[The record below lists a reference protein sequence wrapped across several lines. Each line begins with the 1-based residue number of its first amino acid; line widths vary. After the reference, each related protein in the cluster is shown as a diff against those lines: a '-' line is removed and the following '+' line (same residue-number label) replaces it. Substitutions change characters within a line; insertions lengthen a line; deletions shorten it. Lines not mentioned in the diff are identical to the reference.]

1 MRYFPFGRAAFSM
14 LLLALF
20 SGSWLALHPPPRKKS
35 TLTMWTFARSH
46 YLNYG
51 KSIADFEATHPGVTV
66 NMELVSNNA
75 LAARLQSAFQAELD
89 VPDLCEIEI
98 SSAGA
103 FFRGPVDHIGFADL
117 TDNIHKS
124 GLWDEM
130 VQSRFAPYTSRG
142 HIFGLPNDVHP
153 VQFAYRRDLFEQ
165 LGIDADK
172 LQTWD
177 DFIAAGR
184 KITVPGSRYMAE
196 FSDSDISALE
206 VALFQ
211 RGGGYFD
218 AQGLCILDNE
228 TAVQTLLWYVP
239 LVSGPKRI
247 GNSLGGGQLL
257 TRSMEDGYLLCYLAP
272 DWRTL
277 YFQKDTPRVSGKMAL
292 MPLPAVMPGGRRTST
307 WGGTM
312 LGITKHCEHF
322 DLAWEFAK
330 TLYTDKPKLAERF
343 AESNILPAMKTA
355 WNQEAFHQANPYF
368 SGQKLGDSY
377 ARLAPDT
384 PAQYS
389 SPFAQTAK
397 TKFGECLVS
406 SVQYYEANG
415 KQGFE
420 PYVRQQ
426 LKQSANQVRALIERN
441 PYK

>member
-1 MRYFPFGRAAFSM
+1 MRYFPFGKAAFAM
-14 LLLALF
+14 LLLAVC
-20 SGSWLALHPPPRKKS
+20 SGGWLQLHPPPRKTA

-46 YLNYG
+46 YLNYA
-51 KSIADFEATHPGVTV
+51 KAVKDFEAAHPGVTV
-66 NMELVSNNA
+66 NVELVSNNA

-98 SSAGA
+98 SSAGT
-103 FFRGPVDHIGFADL
+103 FFRGPVEHIGFADL
-117 TDNIHKS
+117 TDQIHQT
-124 GLWDEM
+124 GLWDDM

-153 VQFAYRRDLFEQ
+153 VQLAYRRDLFKQ
-165 LGIDADK
+165 LGIDANK

-177 DFIAAGR
+177 EFIAAGR
-184 KITVPGSRYMAE
+184 KITVPASRYMAE
-196 FSDSDISALE
+196 FSDSDTNALE
-206 VALFQ
+206 LSLFQ
-211 RGGGYFD
+211 RDGGYFD
-218 AQGLCILDNE
+218 PQGNCTLDSE
-228 TAVQTLLWYVP
+228 AAVQTLLWYVP

-257 TRSMEDGYLLCYLAP
+257 TRSMEEGYLLCYLAP

-277 YFQKDTPRVSGKMAL
+277 YFEKDTPRVSGKMAL
-292 MPLPAVMPGGRRTST
+292 MPLPAVTTGGRRTST

-312 LGITKHCEHF
+312 LGITKHCKNF

-343 AESNILPAMKTA
+343 AESNILPAMKSA
-355 WNQEAFHQANPYF
+355 WNMEAFHRPKPYF
-368 SGQKLGDSY
+368 SGQKFGDTY

-397 TKFGECLVS
+397 TKYGEVLVS

-415 KQGFE
+415 STGFE
-420 PYVRQQ
+420 PYVRQR
-426 LKQSANQVRALIERN
+426 LKQSADEVRTLIARN

>member
-1 MRYFPFGRAAFSM
+1 MRYFPFGKAAFAM

-20 SGSWLALHPPPRKKS
+20 SGGWLALHPPPHKKS
-35 TLTMWTFARSH
+35 TLTMWTFARNH
-46 YLNYG
+46 YLSYQ
-51 KSIADFEATHPGVTV
+51 KAVADFEATHPGVTV
-66 NMELVSNNA
+66 NVELVSNNA
-75 LAARLQSAFQAELD
+75 LAARLQSAFQADLD
-89 VPDLCEIEI
+89 VPDICEIEI
-98 SSAGA
+98 SSAGT
-103 FFRGPVDHIGFADL
+103 FFRGPVNHIGFADL
-117 TDNIHKS
+117 TDRIHQS

-130 VQSRFAPYTSRG
+130 VQSRFAPYTTRG
-142 HIFGLPNDVHP
+142 RIFGLPHDVHP
-153 VQFAYRRDLFEQ
+153 VQLAYRRDLFEQ
-165 LGIDADK
+165 LGIDANK

-184 KITVPGSRYMAE
+184 KITVPGSCYMAE
-196 FSDSDISALE
+196 FSDSDTNALE
-206 VALFQ
+206 LALFQ

-218 AQGLCILDNE
+218 PEGNCILDSE

-257 TRSMEDGYLLCYLAP
+257 TRSMEEGYILCYLAP
-272 DWRTL
+272 DWRTF
-277 YFQKDTPRVSGKMAL
+277 YFQKDTPRVGGKMAL

-312 LGITKHCEHF
+312 LGITKRCAHF

-343 AESNILPAMKTA
+343 ADSNILPAMKAA
-355 WNQEAFHQANPYF
+355 WNQEAFHRPNPYF
-368 SGQKLGDSY
+368 SNQPLGDLY

-389 SPFAQTAK
+389 SPFVETAK
-397 TKFGECLVS
+397 SKFGESLVACC
-406 SVQYYEANG
+406 QYYEANG
-415 KQGFE
+415 ASGFE
-420 PYVRQQ
+420 PFVRQR
-426 LKQSANQVRALIERN
+426 LKQSADQVRALSARN